1 MLRKCIYNYPLSTN
15 CPTTI
20 TNRVQHA
27 RTREQVINTRYGIVH
42 TVCMLH
48 VYACTRF
55 GEIVDLPCFVYPH
68 IMTPSSKS
76 CILCAH
82 SCWLMPVY
90 QCIFNVHSIVHDCV
104 YIDILGICVWL
115 SPNEC
120 LHSRCLA
127 SHQYQLSSCNSF
139 CIVVMICNYSK
150 HPTTKTNQKNHVI
163 YDVSTCCVNKTH
175 IFAFVSA
182 IHRFRIRIANQKYT
196 HVLIM

>member
-1 MLRKCIYNYPLSTN
+1 MFMRAHVSVRLSIYHVLYIRTSWRHHPRVVYCARILVGKCRYINASLMYTRSSTIVFILIYW
-15 CPTTI
+15 
-20 TNRVQHA
+20 
-27 RTREQVINTRYGIVH
+27 
-42 TVCMLH
+42 
-48 VYACTRF
+48 VYVSDYHQMSA
-55 GEIVDLPCFVYPH
+55 
-68 IMTPSSKS
+68 
-76 CILCAH
+76 
-82 SCWLMPVY
+82 
-90 QCIFNVHSIVHDCV
+90 
-104 YIDILGICVWL
+104 
-115 SPNEC
+115 
-120 LHSRCLA
+120 SRCLA